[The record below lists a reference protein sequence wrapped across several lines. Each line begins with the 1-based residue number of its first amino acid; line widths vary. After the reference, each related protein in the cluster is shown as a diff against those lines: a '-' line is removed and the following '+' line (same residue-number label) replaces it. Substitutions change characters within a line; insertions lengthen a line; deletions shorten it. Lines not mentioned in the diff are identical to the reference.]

1 MAEFQ
6 KPPAF
11 VFLTHL
17 GFLIAAALLFAAS
30 FPNPVFTNG
39 LPLLAWIA
47 YVPVFCLVNTCS
59 WKSSVLWGAL
69 YGYGSY
75 ALFNYW
81 LTTFHPLAG
90 IIAGSVYLLYFAA
103 FFPLLK
109 AASVLFRRRGYLVQW
124 ALWISYEYLRTL
136 GFLGYPYGI
145 TGYSQWRLWPITQ
158 IASLF
163 GVWGVSALVVFPSAA
178 CAWALRGLDRRPA
191 ERGLKQALKNSFARF
206 VLWERYI
213 LGVWVFALVFTLV
226 FGLVQGNSGY
236 AARRSARFALVQ
248 HNDDP
253 WLGGINAYRKNFEIL
268 KRLSLEAIAGDPR
281 PDLVVWSETAF
292 VPRIYWHETYRD
304 DQSSYL
310 LVRELLNFLES
321 QDVPFV
327 IGNDD
332 GRKDPEKNPDPAK
345 GHRVDY
351 NAVILFD
358 RGRQVEEYR
367 KLHLV
372 PFTEHFPYKKR
383 FPGIYAALEKA
394 DTHLWERGDTLTVFD
409 SGGIKFSTPIC
420 FEDTFGY
427 LSREFVLAGAEVI
440 VNLSNDAWSK
450 SLPAQMQHLSM
461 AVFRAVE
468 NRRSMVRATASGQ
481 TCAILPSGRILAM
494 APAFAEAQLSVS
506 VPLMDE
512 KTLYTRWGDYVPLL
526 ALGFSLLAFAWALI
540 RIAINRKKV

>member
-17 GFLIAAALLFAAS
+17 GFVIAAALLFAAS

-47 YVPVFCLVNTCS
+47 YVPVFCLVNACS

-69 YGYGSY
+69 YGYGAY
-75 ALFNYW
+75 GLFNYW

-145 TGYSQWRLWPITQ
+145 TGYSQWQLWPIIQ

-178 CAWALRGLDRRPA
+178 CAWALRGLDNRPA

-206 VLWERYI
+206 ALRERYV
-213 LGVWVFALVFTLV
+213 LGVWVFALAFTLV
-226 FGLVQGNSGY
+226 FGLVQGNRGY
-236 AARRSARFALVQ
+236 AAQRAARFALVQ

-253 WLGGINAYRKNFEIL
+253 WVGGINAYRKNFEIL
-268 KRLSLEAIAGDPR
+268 KRLSLEALAGDPR

-292 VPRIYWHETYRD
+292 VPRIFWHETYRD
-304 DQSSYL
+304 DQASYL
-310 LVRELLNFLES
+310 LVRDLLKFLEN

-332 GRKDPEKNPDPAK
+332 GRKDPVKNPDPDT

-358 RGRQVEEYR
+358 RGKQIEEYR
-367 KLHLV
+367 KVHLV

-394 DTHLWERGDTLTVFD
+394 DTHLWERGDTFTVFD
-409 SGGIKFSTPIC
+409 SGGIKFSTPVC

-468 NRRSMVRATASGQ
+468 NRRSMVRSTASGQ

-512 KTLYTRWGDYVPLL
+512 KTLYTRRGDYVPLL
-526 ALGFSLLAFAWALI
+526 TLGFSALSFAWVLI